1 MYRGPNLEDATRDAE
16 DIENGIF
23 QSVLYNIGYIFLEDR
38 FYDVAGDSL
47 TSAWT
52 STAHREHHGESRD
65 VLITENGDEMKP
77 GPE

>member
-1 MYRGPNLEDATRDAE
+1 M
-16 DIENGIF
+16 
-23 QSVLYNIGYIFLEDR
+23 LYNIGYIFLEDR